1 MAAISLATEWMGISD
16 MNLSRSGYLIREGFR
31 SITTHGFM
39 SFASVTIIM
48 ACLIIMGSVS
58 LLSVNIDVLIK
69 DLENQNEMVAFVDDS
84 ISDIEEA
91 RSLGIYI
98 GDTPNVAEA
107 EFVSR
112 TDAMDAF
119 MSKYDASLMEG
130 IDETVFRHRFVVT
143 LLDISAMAETK
154 AALENITGIAKVNA
168 HLEYAKTFVTIR
180 NVVTVVSLALI
191 CMLVFVSIFI
201 MSNTIKL
208 ATFGRREEI
217 AIMKMVGA
225 NNSFIR
231 MPFIIEGLVLGILG
245 GGLAFF
251 AEWGIY
257 ELLTGK
263 LMASFTGSFISIVPF
278 RSVALVVLIL
288 YLGTGVVVGAVG
300 GTNAIRNYLK
310 V

>member
-1 MAAISLATEWMGISD
+1 M
-16 MNLSRSGYLIREGFR
+16 SRSGYLIREGFR
-31 SITTHGFM
+31 SITTHSFM

-84 ISDIEEA
+84 ITEA
-91 RSLGIYI
+91 ADAEALGLYI
-98 GDTPNVAEA
+98 GNTPNVATV

-119 MSKYDASLMEG
+119 MSKYDSSLMEG

-143 LLDISAMAETK
+143 LTDISQMAETEQ
-154 AALENITGIAKVNA
+154 ALRSITGIAKVNA
-168 HLEYAKTFVTIR
+168 HLEYAQTFVTIR

-225 NNSFIR
+225 NNAFIR
-231 MPFIIEGLVLGILG
+231 MPFIVEGLVLGILG

-257 ELLTGK
+257 EALTGR
-263 LMASFTGSFISIVPF
+263 LMASFTGNFISIVPF
-278 RSVALVVLIL
+278 RSVALIVLIL
-288 YLGTGVVVGAVG
+288 YLGTGIMVGAVG